1 MARSRTAVLTDPRGG
16 FELSVHGFARS
27 GSETQAQQAAAGSQ
41 ERPVLYLKLLGDFRI
56 GANGI
61 LAEPQGWRLRKA
73 VTLVKYLALAPNLR
87 LHREVVI
94 DRLWRHF
101 SPSAAENNLRQTLH
115 AARRSL
121 AAVIGPSIPVLRL
134 IEGMVVL
141 GTADAVQVDV
151 VEFDRAAARARAER
165 SRAAYAEALARYAGE
180 LLPNDLYDDTI
191 AERREELR
199 AVQVD
204 LLVGLAKVEANS
216 AQFTSAVANLEVA
229 LRVDPL
235 NAQANAARLQFL
247 GRMGGTTETTFG
259 DREFSDG
266 PIASMKTPIAI
277 ASNRY
282 ASGTTDKTDKL
293 LSEPERALLARVSV
307 FQGGW
312 DLDASEA
319 VVTDR
324 VIRLEDLL
332 RLLGSLTE
340 KSLVRPEAT
349 DRGTR
354 FGVAEAA
361 RAYAGEQL
369 VQRGEDVVFSRRHA
383 IYFAHL
389 SIAADAGLVTADQD
403 HWIAMFRRESA
414 NFNRALAWSLGNEEW
429 SVALELGRHLWMF
442 WSECGQ
448 LSEGRRW
455 LQRILT
461 EVPESP
467 SEGRADVLNGAGTL
481 ARQQDDY
488 DASLQFHRQGLAMQ
502 RKLGDERGAG
512 FSLNNL
518 GLLHADRGEYEKAL
532 IFYREGLAVFERRGD
547 SSSAAAAHLNIG
559 RLAWAQ
565 DDAILARREFE
576 TARILLLKNGDER
589 GVAYALQSLAGVD
602 LEDDH
607 LSEADGKLRDAW
619 TILAHLADRQGV
631 AYCDR
636 LLGAVALRR
645 HDLAVAAAHWR
656 EALAALE
663 ELGDQQGVAAVL
675 EDVAMLAGQSGH
687 DRVSCHLAAGAD
699 CLRRRIGSPL
709 APKERRRHA
718 AWRAGLARREGA
730 HQVGIWWA
738 EGGELGLADVVS
750 RARAAIAL
758 VLSPI

>member
-1 MARSRTAVLTDPRGG
+1 VSIP
-16 FELSVHGFARS
+16 SFARS

-73 VTLVKYLALAPNLR
+73 LTLVKYLALAPSLR

-121 AAVIGPSIPVLRL
+121 AAVIGPSVSVLRL

-141 GTADAVQVDV
+141 GTADEVEVDV
-151 VEFDRAAARARAER
+151 VEFERAAARARAER

-180 LLPNDLYDDTI
+180 LLPNDLYDDAI

-199 AVQVD
+199 ALQVA

-216 AQFTSAVANLEVA
+216 AQLTPAVANLEVA
-229 LRVDPL
+229 LRVDPS
-235 NAQANAARLQFL
+235 NPEASAARLQL
-247 GRMGGTTETTFG
+247 LDRMGGRTEGTFR
-259 DREFSDG
+259 DRALSDG
-266 PIASMKTPIAI
+266 PRASINSPITIASH
-277 ASNRY
+277 RY
-282 ASGTTDKTDKL
+282 AVSPTDKTHNV

-312 DLDASEA
+312 DLDTSEA

-324 VIRLEDLL
+324 VVRSKH
-332 RLLGSLTE
+332 LLGLLGNLTE

-354 FGVAEAA
+354 FGLPEAA

-369 VQRGEDVVFSRRHA
+369 VQRGEDVIYSRRHA
-383 IYFAHL
+383 TYFAHL
-389 SIAADAGLVTADQD
+389 SIAADAGLITADQD

-414 NFNRALAWSLGNEEW
+414 NFDRALTWSLGNEEW

-442 WSECGQ
+442 WSECGR
-448 LSEGRRW
+448 LFEGRRW

-461 EVPESP
+461 EVPETP
-467 SEGRADVLNGAGTL
+467 SEGLADVLNGAGTL

-488 DASLQFHRQGLAMQ
+488 EASLQFHRQGLAMQ
-502 RKLGDERGAG
+502 RKLGDERGTG

-518 GLLHADRGEYEKAL
+518 GLLHADRGKYGDAL
-532 IFYREGLAVFERRGD
+532 ILYREGLAVFERRGD

-559 RLAWAQ
+559 RLASAQ
-565 DDAILARREFE
+565 GDATLARREFE
-576 TARILLLKNGDER
+576 TARVLLLKNGDER
-589 GVAYALQSLAGVD
+589 GVGYALQNVAGVD
-602 LEDDH
+602 LEDNH
-607 LSEADGKLRDAW
+607 LSEAGSKLRDAR

-636 LLGAVALRR
+636 LLGDVAFRR
-645 HDLAVAAAHWR
+645 HNLAVAASHWR

-663 ELGDQQGVAAVL
+663 ELGDQQGLAVVL
-675 EDVAMLAGQSGH
+675 EDVAMLAWEYGN
-687 DRVSCHLAAGAD
+687 DRLSCHLAAGAD
-699 CLRRRIGSPL
+699 CLRGQIGSPP
-709 APKERRRHA
+709 APKERRRLA
-718 AWRAGLARREGA
+718 ALRMGLAKRQGA
-730 HQVGIWWA
+730 DQVGIWWA
-738 EGGELGLADVVS
+738 EGGALGLGHVVS
-750 RARAAIAL
+750 RARGAIAL
-758 VLSPI
+758 VLSAI